1 MELFKA
7 LTALML
13 MALLIVSAPLLSE
26 PVRDIEEGLF
36 SLVHENEGSYI
47 PVNLTVPAI
56 PSTSPYV
63 PDSKPRSSSS
73 IPPGFEI
80 SSRYQYTNFYS
91 NTTGTL
97 EMAFINEGEEDL
109 FIYGY
114 NVKLPGSKII
124 KQDASCL
131 IHPGEEEKMR
141 LLSIPVP
148 AESDMIDLQ
157 TEVDMLVHTGS
168 DSWYDYNTQIFEE
181 ISIPITPYPSTHE
194 PESSYAPKPLFELT
208 NTKVVSRDE
217 NVRAMAARAVTDYP
231 GKYNIYQVCAIFDN
245 VKNEVKYISDPRGE
259 DYWTGPDETLKVM
272 AGDCEDHA
280 ILLCSLTESIGG
292 TTRMYLTDDHAFAT
306 VFIGKQPADIVEA
319 IREYYGSVPV
329 YYLRDEYGCWLILD
343 PTAGLYAGDLAA
355 GMVPSNNG
363 FAFVNTTSLTIVD
376 IESGFEISGE

>member
-1 MELFKA
+1 MFKA
-7 LTALML
+7 LIALML
-13 MALLIVSAPLLSE
+13 MVLLIVASPLISE
-26 PVRDIEEGLF
+26 PVRDLEEGLF
-36 SLVHENEGSYI
+36 SPGHEEVDLYI
-47 PVNLTVPAI
+47 PVNLTVPSI
-56 PSTSPYV
+56 PSVSPYI
-63 PDSKPRSSSS
+63 PDSKPRDFSNL
-73 IPPGFEI
+73 PPGFEI

-97 EMAFINEGEEDL
+97 EMSFTNDGEKDI

-141 LLSIPVP
+141 LISIQIP

-157 TEVDMLVHTGS
+157 TEVDLLVHTGS
-168 DSWYDYNTQIFEE
+168 DSWYDYDTQIFEE
-181 ISIPITPYPSTHE
+181 ISIPITPYPATEE

-208 NTKVVSRDE
+208 NTKVVARDQ
-217 NVRAMAARAVTDYP
+217 NVRAMAARAVREYP
-231 GKYNIYQVCAIFDN
+231 GKYNINQVCAIFDH
-245 VKNEVKYISDPRGE
+245 VKNDVHYISDPRGE

-292 TTRMYLTDDHAFAT
+292 STRMYLTDDHAFGT
-306 VFIGKQPADIVEA
+306 VYIGEQPANIVEA
-319 IREYYGSVPV
+319 VREYYGSVPV

-343 PTAGLYAGDLAA
+343 PAAGLYAGDLAG
-355 GMVPSNNG
+355 GMVPSNTG
-363 FAFVNTTSLTIVD
+363 FAFVNTTTLTIVD
-376 IESGFEISGE
+376 IEPGFDTTGESS